1 MIKNTNVANEL
12 VSLQVCL
19 QVSLG
24 AVGQEHNIK
33 HLT

>member
-1 MIKNTNVANEL
+1 MIKNTNVTNEL
-12 VSLQVCL
+12 VSL